1 MLRIDRAMRQQ
12 AHHAPVVPGMYPSLA
27 ARQVAIRRG
36 EVSMIAGAP
45 GAGKSTLA
53 LDIATRSGVPTLYCS
68 ADTHAHTVSLR
79 LLANLSGREQAAI
92 EPHMNNPQYEQWV
105 KTTLAPSS
113 HIRWCFESAPT
124 IQRIEQEIDAFHEL
138 YGDTPDMV
146 VVDNLT
152 DVISDGQDEWG
163 GMRTLLKDMKFLAR
177 FHDTAFLVL
186 HHTSEGWN
194 MQAGTPHTPPRQ
206 ALQGKVAQ
214 TPALVL
220 TVSNHDPG
228 WLYVC
233 PVKSRYGQADPTGF
247 SPVIF
252 QYQPECM
259 RVLDLQEPAR
269 V

>member
-12 AHHAPVVPGMYPSLA
+12 AHHAPVVPGMYPTLA

-36 EVSMIAGAP
+36 EVSMIAGEP

-53 LDIATRSGVPTLYCS
+53 LDLAVRSKAPTLYVS

-79 LLANLSGREQAAI
+79 LLANLSGRDQDSI
-92 EPHMNNPQYEQWV
+92 EPHMSNPQYAEWV
-105 KTTLAPSS
+105 KHTIQPAS

-152 DVISDGQDEWG
+152 DVIAEGQDEWG
-163 GMRTLLKDMKFLAR
+163 GMRSLLKDMKFLAR
-177 FHDTAFLVL
+177 FHDTALLVL
-186 HHTSEGWN
+186 HHTSEGWA
-194 MQAGTPHTPPRQ
+194 MQSGVPHTPPRK

-228 WLYVC
+228 LLYVT
-233 PVKSRYGQADPTGF
+233 PVKHRYGPADPTGF
-247 SPVIF
+247 TPASFV
-252 QYQPECM
+252 YQPACM
-259 RVLDLQEPAR
+259 RVLDVGERAS